1 MRIISMRRLRA
12 FWERLTDAERPL
24 RSWYTQ
30 VSRAQ
35 WQHFS
40 DVRRDFPSADQVERL
55 TVFNIRG
62 NNYRLIVRI
71 EFERQR
77 IYIRSVLT
85 HAEYDQE
92 KWKDDDWYHR

>member
-1 MRIISMRRLRA
+1 MRRLRE
-12 FWERLTDAERPL
+12 FWERHADAERPL

-35 WQHFS
+35 WRNFA
-40 DVRRDFPSADQVERL
+40 DVRRDFSSADQVERL

-62 NNYRLIVRI
+62 NHYRLIVRI
-71 EFERQR
+71 EFERQQ

-85 HAEYDQE
+85 HVEYDQE